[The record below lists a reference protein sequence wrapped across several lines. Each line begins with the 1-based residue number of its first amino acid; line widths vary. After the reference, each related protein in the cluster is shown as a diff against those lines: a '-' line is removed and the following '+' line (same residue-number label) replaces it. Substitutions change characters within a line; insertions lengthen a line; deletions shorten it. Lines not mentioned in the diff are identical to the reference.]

1 MCRICAVGAHSNEI
15 RLSAV
20 HGHGFLIFCAGDG
33 APENRTDCFN
43 TGAINRFKI
52 RDYKFAILYF
62 DEQENAVGIELT
74 NEMQDGAIEIKQSRS
89 NTYIRGKNFCD
100 LHGIDYTSAH
110 RYELRRDEET
120 GFLFFRPSE
129 EIKSAAGQDNEADS
143 EEPEQD
149 TQ

>member
-1 MCRICAVGAHSNEI
+1 M
-15 RLSAV
+15 
-20 HGHGFLIFCAGDG
+20 GFNFQRFTDTDSSFA
-33 APENRTDCFN
+33 ARVTVRQRTGQIGFN

-52 RDYKFAILYF
+52 RDYTFAILYF
-62 DEQENAVGIELT
+62 DEQEKTVGIELT

-100 LHGIDYTSAH
+100 LHGIDYTSVQ
-110 RYELRRDEET
+110 RFELRRDEET
-120 GFLFFRPSE
+120 GFLFFRLSE
-129 EIKSAAGQDNEADS
+129 EIKSAAGEDNEADS